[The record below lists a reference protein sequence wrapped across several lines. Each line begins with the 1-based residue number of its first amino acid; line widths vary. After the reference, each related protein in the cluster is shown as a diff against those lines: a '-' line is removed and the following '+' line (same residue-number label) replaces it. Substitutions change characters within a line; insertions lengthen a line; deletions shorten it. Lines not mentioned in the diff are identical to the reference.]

1 MKRFLLLAAVFAV
14 STCGFSQAFVPGN
27 LVISRYGDGK
37 ATLPTNNRTVPVFLD
52 EYDLSGQ
59 KVRTLALPTSVGSGG
74 DGEDSKNRIL
84 AGVARFNDEGLI
96 TLSPNGYFLSMVGY
110 NLEPYT
116 TQFNN
121 QTFRTIGVITPD
133 GEIDTRTGARVVL
146 GRPRCAITNNGA
158 NFWYVGS
165 GSGLRRKTLGSGNQ
179 ADSVILNP
187 PAAYNSVYIYND
199 QLYYTTNNGEG
210 PKIAKVGASLPYAE
224 QTTST
229 PLPGFTS
236 TGSPNQMIMLDH
248 DVSTPEPDLMY
259 VTDSEAG
266 SLQKWVFNGGQWVAR
281 GAVILPGVT
290 DDISG
295 ITGGIVSG
303 NVVLYAVTPSRL
315 LKITDETAIT
325 TAVSATTHTPVVLV
339 QAPDKTQFRGVAFT
353 PGTIKEKPFVDVSS
367 REFASLIQQKTNL
380 IKELKSNV
388 TTHPYPGIEE
398 SHISYINQ
406 KGSPVALFFLKVNLS
421 NPNVTIEAGTPYN
434 RQEWKLMKVSDMI
447 PYKNELYSDR
457 QVVAAS
463 NGDYFEW
470 WGEPEGGIHKN
481 DTVIKALP
489 DNVYFFS
496 IREDGTAL
504 IGDKRI
510 YKSAASSLKEMISGR
525 FYLMHYGET
534 MTEHLFDKS
543 IEPRSTVGML
553 SPDRVVFMWVDGRR
567 AGHSG
572 GISLTDMA
580 YIYKAIGA
588 TDAINLDGGGSTT
601 FIMREKDGTYTP
613 HNKPSDAT
621 GERKVANSLMVLLK
635 SNLLKSGSKQVSN
648 PAAAL
653 TAAPNPASSQI
664 TLTLDAATKSQ
675 QLAFTL
681 SDKDGMPVYNYTGSL
696 DAINAELN
704 RRLKDLKEG
713 IYIVTI
719 THGRHIYSTRFV
731 KE

>member
-1 MKRFLLLAAVFAV
+1 MKRFLLLTAALAV
-14 STCGFSQAFVPGN
+14 STLAFSQAFVPGN

-37 ATLPTNNRTVPVFLD
+37 TTLPTNNRTVPVFLD
-52 EYDLSGQ
+52 EYDLAGQ
-59 KVRTLALPTSVGSGG
+59 KIQTLALPASENSGG
-74 DGEDSKNRIL
+74 DEESNNRIL
-84 AGVARFNDEGLI
+84 TGAPKFKDEGLI
-96 TLSPNGYFLSMVGY
+96 TLSPNGYFLSLVGY
-110 NLEPYT
+110 NLEANT

-133 GEIDTRTGARVVL
+133 GAIDTRTGARVIL

-187 PAAYNSVYIYND
+187 PTGYNSVYILND
-199 QLYYTTNNGEG
+199 QLYYTTDNAEG
-210 PKIAKVGASLPYAE
+210 PKISRVGASLPYAE

-229 PLPGFTS
+229 PLPGYTN
-236 TGSPNQMIMLDH
+236 TGSPNQMIMLDN
-248 DVSTPEPDLMY
+248 DVSTPEPDLLY

-266 SLQKWVFNGGQWVAR
+266 SLQKWVFTGNQWVAR

-290 DDISG
+290 TDISG
-295 ITGGIVSG
+295 ITGEITSG
-303 NVVLYAVTPSRL
+303 NVVLYAVTPGSL
-315 LKITDETAIT
+315 LKINDEAAIST
-325 TAVSATTHTPVVLV
+325 TVSATTHTPVVLV
-339 QAPDKTQFRGVAFT
+339 QAPAKTQFRGVAFT

-398 SHISYINQ
+398 THISYINQ

-421 NPNVTIEAGTPYN
+421 NPNVTIEAGTPN
-434 RQEWKLMKVSDMI
+434 NNSKWALQKVSEMI
-447 PYKNELYSDR
+447 PYKNEIYSDR

-489 DNVYFFS
+489 DNMYFFS

-510 YKSAASSLKEMISGR
+510 YRSTASALKEMISGR

-543 IEPRSTVGML
+543 IEPRSTVGVL
-553 SPDRVVFMWVDGRR
+553 SPERVVFMWVDGRR
-567 AGHSG
+567 TGHSG

-601 FIMREKDGTYTP
+601 FIMREKNGSYTP

-635 SNLLKSGSKQVSN
+635 SNLLKSGPKQVSN
-648 PAAAL
+648 PPATLVAQ
-653 TAAPNPASSQI
+653 PNPVSTQV

-675 QLAFTL
+675 QLAFRL
-681 SDKDGMPVYNYTGSL
+681 SDKDGMTVYDFTGSL
-696 DAINAELN
+696 TAINDELN

-713 IYIVTI
+713 IYIATI
-719 THGRHIYSTRFV
+719 THGKHIYSTRFV